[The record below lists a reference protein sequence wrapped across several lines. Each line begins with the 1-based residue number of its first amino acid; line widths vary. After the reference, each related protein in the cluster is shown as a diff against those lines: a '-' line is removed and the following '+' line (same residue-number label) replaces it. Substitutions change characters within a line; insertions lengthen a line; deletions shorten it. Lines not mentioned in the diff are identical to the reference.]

1 MTMSALPPSQ
11 ISAMRET
18 LGHDAGET
26 AHVPLQAVNAKW
38 EAIHALGAQIAVMAD
53 IAPEKSDDILAAF
66 PALLDGANA
75 WQYDIA
81 ARGVEDAEVLLRLGL
96 TALATV
102 TARGQDPSAPA
113 LALWREFHHAREFVL
128 STLQPHAEAA

>member
-1 MTMSALPPSQ
+1 
-11 ISAMRET
+11 MRET
-18 LGHDAGET
+18 LDHDAAQS
-26 AHVPLQAVNAKW
+26 AHPSRDAVNAKW
-38 EAIHALGAQIAVMAD
+38 VAIHALGAQIAVMAD

-75 WQYDIA
+75 WQYGIA
-81 ARGVEDAEVLLRLGL
+81 ASGVEDAEVLLRLGL

-102 TARGQDPSAPA
+102 TARGQDPSVPA
-113 LALWREFHHAREFVL
+113 LALWREFHHARETVL